1 MNTGSSSGGPFRSQT
16 GRLTV
21 SRLPPTPIIKSIAS
35 RTTGEVQT
43 REELLRGIT
52 EPERLT
58 APLPA
63 ETVHTGAGGR
73 CTPPCWWPHPPPAE
87 PRVDPPL
94 ESPTGCLLWR
104 FKGML
109 MPAPLG
115 GVSIAGSGA
124 GAPYEQIPGPSEP

>member
-21 SRLPPTPIIKSIAS
+21 SRLPPTPIIKSIAG

-73 CTPPCWWPHPPPAE
+73 CIFAFPGDHPVAVSSYE
-87 PRVDPPL
+87 KQLANRHN
-94 ESPTGCLLWR
+94 EWHFLLVTQLR
-104 FKGML
+104 CFVLKSKTMRMRL
-109 MPAPLG
+109 D
-115 GVSIAGSGA
+115 
-124 GAPYEQIPGPSEP
+124 

>member
-21 SRLPPTPIIKSIAS
+21 SRLPPTPIIKSIAG

-58 APLPA
+58 APPPSRDSA
-63 ETVHTGAGGR
+63 HR
-73 CTPPCWWPHPPPAE
+73 CWGPMYTAVLVASPPP
-87 PRVDPPL
+87 RQ
-94 ESPTGCLLWR
+94 SP
-104 FKGML
+104 
-109 MPAPLG
+109 
-115 GVSIAGSGA
+115 
-124 GAPYEQIPGPSEP
+124 